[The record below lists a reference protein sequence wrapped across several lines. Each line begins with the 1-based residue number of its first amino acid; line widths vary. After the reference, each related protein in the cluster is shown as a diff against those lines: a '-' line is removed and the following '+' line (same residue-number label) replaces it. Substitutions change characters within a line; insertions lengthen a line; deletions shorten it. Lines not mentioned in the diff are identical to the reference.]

1 MAYAFETLAV
11 TGPQSGVI
19 EVRACVQTLRA
30 RGCILSVSTQVALNR
45 PAKLNA
51 MNPEFWR
58 ELKQCMDRISVD
70 GDVRAVV
77 LTGGTSRIFTA
88 GLDITAAMT
97 SSAGATGKSKDIGRR
112 ALDMHQSILTPQ
124 EAITSVEACRK
135 PVIVALHGKVIGGG
149 IDLACACD
157 IRYCTK
163 DAAFI
168 IAEVDAGLA
177 ADIGTLQRMPKKI
190 GNDSIMRE
198 LALTGRKMDA
208 AEALQIGLVGKVFD
222 DQAACIAAAH
232 ETAKVI
238 AEKSP
243 IAVVGTK
250 LSLNYSLDHT
260 SQEGLDH
267 IRWWNMSMLQSEDF
281 KTAAMAQLSKTKPQF
296 AKL

>member
-1 MAYAFETLAV
+1 M
-11 TGPQSGVI
+11 
-19 EVRACVQTLRA
+19 
-30 RGCILSVSTQVALNR
+30 QVALNR
-45 PAKLNA
+45 PTKLNA
-51 MNPEFWR
+51 MNADFWR
-58 ELKQCMDRISVD
+58 ELKQCMERISDD

-88 GLDITAAMT
+88 GLDITPG
-97 SSAGATGKSKDIGRR
+97 AGMSIMSKDVGRR
-112 ALDMHQSILTPQ
+112 ALEMHQNILTPQ

-135 PVIVALHGKVIGGG
+135 PVIVALHNKIIGGG

-163 DAAFI
+163 DAAFL
-168 IAEVDAGLA
+168 IAEVDVGLA

-208 AEALQIGLVGKVFD
+208 AEALQLGLVGKVLD

-232 ETAKVI
+232 ATAKLI

-260 SQEGLDH
+260 NQEGLDH

-281 KTAAMAQLSKTKPQF
+281 KMAVIAQLKKEKPQF
-296 AKL
+296 ARL